1 MTPNTSLEERMAAV
15 EAAIT
20 QIQQEIAHPK
30 SSNWLQQISGSFKDE
45 PAFEEI
51 LALGQAIRRGDE
63 SVLDSSEMD
72 NLKWVNAET
81 GFL

>member
-1 MTPNTSLEERMAAV
+1 MTTHTSLEERMAAV

-20 QIQQEIAHPK
+20 TLQQQIAHPK
-30 SSNWLQQISGSFKDE
+30 SLNWLEQISGSFKDE

-63 SVLDSSEMD
+63 SVLDPSEI
-72 NLKWVNAET
+72 E
-81 GFL
+81 

>member
-1 MTPNTSLEERMAAV
+1 MTTNTSLEERMAAV

-20 QIQQEIAHPK
+20 QIQKQIAHPK
-30 SSNWLQQISGSFKDE
+30 SSNWLEQISGSFKDE

-63 SVLDSSEMD
+63 SVLDPSEVLD
-72 NLKWVNAET
+72 LSEIA
-81 GFL
+81 

>member
-1 MTPNTSLEERMAAV
+1 MTTNTSLEERMTAV

-20 QIQQEIAHPK
+20 QIQKQIDYRK
-30 SSNWLQQISGSFKDE
+30 SNNWLEQISGSFKDE

-63 SVLDSSEMD
+63 SVLDPSEI
-72 NLKWVNAET
+72 A
-81 GFL
+81 

>member
-1 MTPNTSLEERMAAV
+1 MTTNTSLEERMAAV

-20 QIQQEIAHPK
+20 QIKKQITYRK
-30 SSNWLQQISGSFKDE
+30 SNNWLQEISGSFKDE

-63 SVLDSSEMD
+63 SVI
-72 NLKWVNAET
+72 
-81 GFL
+81 FP

>member
-1 MTPNTSLEERMAAV
+1 MTSNSSLEERMAAV

-20 QIQQEIAHPK
+20 EIQEQIAPTQ
-30 SSNWLQQISGSFKDE
+30 SMNWLEQITGSFKDE

-63 SVLDSSEMD
+63 SVLDAPEM
-72 NLKWVNAET
+72 E
-81 GFL
+81 

>member
-1 MTPNTSLEERMAAV
+1 MTSNSSLEERLAAV

-20 QIQQEIAHPK
+20 QIREQIAPTQSMNGLREIT
-30 SSNWLQQISGSFKDE
+30 GSFKDE

-63 SVLDSSEMD
+63 SVLDAPEQ
-72 NLKWVNAET
+72 E
-81 GFL
+81 

>member
-1 MTPNTSLEERMAAV
+1 MTTNTSLEKRMAAV

-20 QIQQEIAHPK
+20 KLQQQIAHPK
-30 SSNWLQQISGSFKDE
+30 SINWLQQISGSFKDE

-63 SVLDSSEMD
+63 SVLDPSEIQ
-72 NLKWVNAET
+72 
-81 GFL
+81 

>member
-1 MTPNTSLEERMAAV
+1 MTSNTSLEERMAAI

-20 QIQQEIAHPK
+20 QIQEQIAPPQ
-30 SSNWLQQISGSFKDE
+30 SMNGLQQITGSFKDE

-63 SVLDSSEMD
+63 SVLDVPEDEHHHS
-72 NLKWVNAET
+72 T
-81 GFL
+81 T